1 MTQELIDKLKS
12 ANDLTFA
19 AEKIVALFKDG
30 NTESFDAVFGVV
42 EEQIIFGSDE
52 VREGMISFLENLKN
66 LSAWQ
71 DLDCA
76 VFEPWLGAESH
87 VVWRWLEKR
96 WQGKSLEAATRKPQ
110 RPEDTKL

>member
-1 MTQELIDKLKS
+1 MNNELIDKLKS
-12 ANDLTFA
+12 GNDLTFV
-19 AEKIVALFKDG
+19 AETIVTLFKDG
-30 NTESFDAVFGVV
+30 NTESFDSVFGIV
-42 EEQIIFGSDE
+42 EEQLIFGSDQ

-66 LSAWQ
+66 FSAWQ

-110 RPEDTKL
+110 RREDTKL